1 MAVTAQLSLR
11 DYAGRTWPSESHKAR
26 ILKLSRKL
34 DWGFRRTRAIYN
46 GEPVSLRADEFADV
60 QTLIEAR
67 DEFQDL
73 QSRIARLEALLIHQD
88 EAFHGP
94 AIAALR
100 QGIGGRR

>member
-60 QTLIEAR
+60 QQLIEAQ

-73 QSRIARLEALLIHQD
+73 QARIARLEALLLGQD
-88 EAFHGP
+88 EAFHSHSV
-94 AIAALR
+94 AAYR
-100 QGIGGRR
+100 QGISSRR